1 MLNFLL
7 CRRFLLEL
15 FCNSL
20 FIFVLFRHNSDA
32 DEFRMV
38 DETGRGVEPPSIPRR
53 SSSFIQQPY
62 LSLAA
67 SAKLTVAKVA

>member
-1 MLNFLL
+1 
-7 CRRFLLEL
+7 
-15 FCNSL
+15 
-20 FIFVLFRHNSDA
+20 
-32 DEFRMV
+32 MV

-67 SAKLTVAKVA
+67 SAKLTVAKVAWLW